1 MRSRKEKANRRG
13 LVSTQSTRNTL
24 RVSQEPP
31 PGPVESPRAGARRAF
46 HIFINYRRDDTGGHA
61 GRLYDALAKRFGED
75 HVFMDV
81 DAIDPGEDFTQ
92 VVERS
97 VGSCDVLLALIGHTW
112 MTTVDEE
119 GRPRLEK
126 HDDWVR
132 VEIQTALDRP
142 DTRVIPTLVQGAR
155 MPARGD
161 LPQELQPLSYRNAFE
176 IRDSRWRADVQRLI
190 EDLEELARQR
200 AGAGR
205 WWTWIR
211 SRWFVLAPILALLV
225 LAGVLAAILFSGGS
239 GSGSSDR
246 AVSRYVGFIDSR
258 LGTSADTKGDLNG
271 LIGEVRNRNVPKPL
285 PRALAVDR
293 IDAIIKQRRALLDD
307 LFPSRVPPE
316 FRQTHA
322 MLRTSVATSL
332 KDDLAVKKWM
342 QAFYNGTPDE
352 PDLFGEVGRLSTIAS
367 QQKEQFLAAYNK
379 LRKENLDLTPTN
391 PSY

>member
-1 MRSRKEKANRRG
+1 
-13 LVSTQSTRNTL
+13 
-24 RVSQEPP
+24 VSQEPS

-81 DAIDPGEDFTQ
+81 DAIDPGADFTQ
-92 VVERS
+92 VVEQS

-112 MTTVDEE
+112 TTTVDEE
-119 GRPRLEK
+119 GRRRLDK
-126 HDDWVR
+126 PDDWVR

-155 MPARGD
+155 MPAQRD
-161 LPQELQPLSYRNAFE
+161 LPQELQPLSHRNAFE

-190 EDLEELARQR
+190 EDLEELARDR
-200 AGAGR
+200 AVAGGWR
-205 WWTWIR
+205 TWIR

-225 LAGVLAAILFSGGS
+225 LAGILAAIVFSGGS
-239 GSGSSDR
+239 GSSDR
-246 AVSRYVGFIDSR
+246 TISRYVGFIDSR
-258 LGTSADTKGDLNG
+258 LSTSAETKGDLNG
-271 LIGEVRNRNVPKPL
+271 LIGGVRNRDVPKPL
-285 PRALAVDR
+285 SRELAVDR
-293 IDAIIKQRRALLDD
+293 IDAIIRQRRGLLDD
-307 LFPSRVPPE
+307 LSLSGVPSE
-316 FRQTHA
+316 FRQTHE

-332 KDDLAVKKWM
+332 EDDLAVKKWM

-352 PDLFGEVGRLSTIAS
+352 PDLFGEVGRISTIAS
-367 QQKEQFLAAYNK
+367 QQKEQFLAEYNK
-379 LRKENLDLTPTN
+379 LREEKLDLTPTN